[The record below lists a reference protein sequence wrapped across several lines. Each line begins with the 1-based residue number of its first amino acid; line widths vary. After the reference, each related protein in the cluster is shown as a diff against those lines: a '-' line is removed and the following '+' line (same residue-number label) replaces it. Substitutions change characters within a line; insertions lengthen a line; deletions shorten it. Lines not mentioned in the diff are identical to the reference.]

1 MKELE
6 ISSKDNIAIVN
17 QKEIEKKHTRL
28 FSIFLGRSHKLWKM
42 DIDTLIVEKVELAKH
57 KTDVVLGNDLTPTE
71 QHIKIDYQEGFL
83 YCSALNK
90 KNAYKHFAKQITMLN
105 DGN

>member
-1 MKELE
+1 MKETE

-17 QKEIEKKHTRL
+17 QKEVEKKQAKL

-57 KTDVVLGNDLTPTE
+57 KTNVVLGNDLKPSE
-71 QHIKIDYQEGFL
+71 QHVKVDYQDGFL

-90 KNAYKHFAKQITMLN
+90 KNAYKHFAKQITMLS

>member
-1 MKELE
+1 MKESE
-6 ISSKDNIAIVN
+6 ISSKDNIAIIN
-17 QKEIEKKHTRL
+17 QKEIEKKYARL

-57 KTDVVLGNDLTPTE
+57 KTDVVLGNDLMPTE

>member
-6 ISSKDNIAIVN
+6 ISSKDNIAIIN
-17 QKEIEKKHTRL
+17 QKEVEKKHTKL
-28 FSIFLGRSHKLWKM
+28 FSILLGRSHKLWKM
-42 DIDTLIVEKVELAKH
+42 DIDTLIVEKVELAQH
-57 KTDVVLGNDLTPTE
+57 KTNVVLGNDLKPSE
-71 QHIKIDYQEGFL
+71 QHVKVDYQDGFL

-90 KNAYKHFAKQITMLN
+90 KNAYKHFAKQITMLS